1 MIIIQIISMRK
12 DGAAMRWL
20 RFAMLDYWLQ
30 YRMPQRRGWNKPFL
44 LVLILALLL
53 VPVNKVIATR
63 IMASNQEMLQHKD
76 ARVKVRGCLGSLS
89 RPETPPTPSLL
100 VPRSPMHST

>member
-1 MIIIQIISMRK
+1 MAFV
-12 DGAAMRWL
+12 G
-20 RFAMLDYWLQ
+20 
-30 YRMPQRRGWNKPFL
+30 G
-44 LVLILALLL
+44 LILALLL

-89 RPETPPTPSLL
+89 HPETPPSLL